1 MICAKIPKDKQ
12 ELLQVSGVA
21 ENKFQKYGQ
30 RFLDE
35 IGQFTADNPG
45 AVISTQIED
54 EPEAAAELPEKKQ
67 EREQDKVNQGTAW
80 SEEEDERLSEE
91 YLSGMKIAEI
101 AREHGRTSGAIRARL
116 KKNGLIV

>member
-1 MICAKIPKDKQ
+1 M
-12 ELLQVSGVA
+12 
-21 ENKFQKYGQ
+21 
-30 RFLDE
+30 
-35 IGQFTADNPG
+35 
-45 AVISTQIED
+45 
-54 EPEAAAELPEKKQ
+54 
-67 EREQDKVNQGTAW
+67 NQGTAW